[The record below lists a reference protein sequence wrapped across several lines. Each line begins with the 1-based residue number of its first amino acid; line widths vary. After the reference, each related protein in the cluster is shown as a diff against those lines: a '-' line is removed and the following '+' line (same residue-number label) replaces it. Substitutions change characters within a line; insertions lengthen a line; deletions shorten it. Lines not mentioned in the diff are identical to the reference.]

1 MSDFARVESLLRGHV
16 SAEALTNLQ
25 RWLTDEAFAEF
36 RPAILAEIERENWT
50 ELEDCFYTTI
60 PFGTGGRRG
69 PRGLGPN
76 RINRRTI
83 AESAKGLANWVSKQ
97 GKEAQRRGIVIACD
111 TRIASPEFAEVSAQV
126 IAASGVQVY
135 LFESF
140 RPTPELSFAVRY
152 LNAQAGV
159 VISAS
164 HNPPSDNG
172 FKAYGPDG
180 AQVVPPDDKAIMEEV
195 QNVSV
200 GAIRLMDLEEGKR
213 TGIIRIIGAEVD
225 AAYQDALTRVTLTTS
240 RHARIVF
247 TPLHGTG
254 GVTVLPALERA
265 GFRDVYVVQE
275 QNFPDGNFPNVE
287 NHKPNPEELPAM
299 KLATALAEQVDADI
313 ALATDPDADRLGV
326 VAKRKTQDARRK
338 TEWLPMTGNQV
349 GSILC
354 YFILNELHQQGRL
367 PSDGVIVKTAVT
379 TDLLNRIAD
388 HFGVG
393 RISELLVGFKY
404 IGCVIRHLDN
414 PDRFLFGTEESL
426 GYLSRPH
433 ARDKDG
439 INAALL
445 VAEAAAR
452 LKEDGKDLWWLLHHI
467 YRRFGYFSEHLEN
480 YVRPGKTGQM
490 EIAAMMRRLR
500 EHPPQEL
507 ASLKVVE
514 IVDRLTN
521 EVRDPSGKVI
531 RPFEPIKDPKTGKV
545 IEQLTSAKDNL
556 LIFHL
561 AGNGIADGGKVA
573 VRPSGTEPKCKFYIS
588 AHRRVPQDI
597 SEADLE
603 AVKQQVDALAMT
615 LKDDVLQKAAQE
627 I

>member
-1 MSDFARVESLLRGHV
+1 MSNFISVMSLLQEHL
-16 SAEALTNLQ
+16 SAEAVANL
-25 RWLTDEAFAEF
+25 RTWLTDEAFAEF
-36 RPAILAEIERENWT
+36 RPAIWAEIEKQNWT
-50 ELEDCFYTTI
+50 ELENCFYTTI

-97 GKEAQRRGIVIACD
+97 GAAAQRRGVVIACD
-111 TRIASPEFAEVSAQV
+111 TRIASQEFAEVSAQV

-140 RPTPELSFAVRY
+140 RPTPELSFAVRH

-180 AQVVPPDDKAIMEEV
+180 AQVVPPDDVAIMQEV
-195 QNVSV
+195 QRVSV
-200 GAIRLMDLEEGKR
+200 GAIPLMDLEEGKR
-213 TGIIRIIGAEVD
+213 TGLIRIIGAEVD
-225 AAYQDALTRVTLTTS
+225 AAYQDALTRVTLTTA
-240 RHARIVF
+240 RNVRIVF

-254 GVTVLPALERA
+254 GIAALPALARA
-265 GFRDVYVVQE
+265 GFRDVHVVEE
-275 QNFPDGNFPNVE
+275 QSFPDGNFPHVE

-299 KLATALAEQVDADI
+299 KLAAARAAQVDADV

-326 VAKRKTQDARRK
+326 VAKRTTQDAECR
-338 TEWLPMTGNQV
+338 TEYRPMTGNQV

-354 YFILNELHQQGRL
+354 YFILNELHRQGRL
-367 PSDGVIVKTAVT
+367 PADGLILKTAVT

-404 IGCVIRHLDN
+404 IGCVIRHLDD
-414 PDRFLFGTEESL
+414 PDRFLFGMEESL

-452 LKEDGKDLWWLLHHI
+452 TKEDGKDLWWLLHHI

-480 YVRPGKTGQM
+480 YVRPGKSGQL
-490 EIAAMMRRLR
+490 EIAAMMRLLR
-500 EHPPQEL
+500 ERPPQEL
-507 ASLKVVE
+507 AGMQVRE
-514 IVDRLTN
+514 IVDRLTD
-521 EVRDPSGKVI
+521 EVRDSSGKLI
-531 RPFEPIKDPKTGKV
+531 RPFEPLKDPKTGKV
-545 IEQLTSAKDNL
+545 IQQLTLAKDNL

-561 AGNGIADGGKVA
+561 AGNGLADGGKVA

-588 AHRRVPQDI
+588 VHRRVPEDI

-603 AVKQQVDALAMT
+603 AVKRQVDALAMT
-615 LKDDVLQKAAQE
+615 LKDDILQKAAQE